1 MCSDNDENSICGFIC
16 HICGNYFSKY
26 KKNITYHITKKY
38 KCSLQTS
45 YSYEESVILS
55 EKKQFHF
62 NKNVFNKIDSY
73 IDIVE
78 CFTEEHNYINENY
91 LETIENIKNPPK
103 KVEKN
108 SNVKMKKSKS
118 EIKDNKISC
127 EDSCQNKE
135 ILSDHEDEDIID
147 NKKNKK
153 NAKHGLKKKYSIFVN
168 DDNKYECPS
177 CHDIFYY
184 PRDIQTHMFEFE
196 ECKKKT
202 REYDIFNYYKGIG
215 TNHIH
220 EVSTQTSSYDY
231 VEKSFSE
238 ICIGTDDIDF
248 DENKKIEIVEEDIYN
263 FYKSKQ
269 SKSDDFNSDNYEDV
283 QEYVYMIQMAVNVA
297 KKENIV
303 KIGMTKN
310 MDPYKRIDRYEHGYK
325 ILQIS
330 VVKNAAKVEKELLKY
345 FRTKFTSCNHLS
357 KEIFQG
363 SIQDMIIAFK
373 MISL

>member
-26 KKNITYHITKKY
+26 KKNITYHITKKN
-38 KCSLQTS
+38 KCSLQTI

-55 EKKQFHF
+55 ETKKFHF
-62 NKNVFNKIDSY
+62 NKNVFDKIDSY

-91 LETIENIKNPPK
+91 LETIENIKNPLK

-108 SNVKMKKSKS
+108 CNIKIKKNKSKDNTIYEEINENFIDKDEINDSENKDRIENKKSKNVS
-118 EIKDNKISC
+118 
-127 EDSCQNKE
+127 
-135 ILSDHEDEDIID
+135 
-147 NKKNKK
+147 
-153 NAKHGLKKKYSIFVN
+153 NAYPKYSIFIN
-168 DDNKYECPS
+168 DNNKYECPS
-177 CHDIFYY
+177 CHDAFCRTKDLRI
-184 PRDIQTHMFEFE
+184 HMLNFEA
-196 ECKKKT
+196 CKKKK
-202 REYDIFNYYKGIG
+202 REYDILNYYKEIKNNGIC
-215 TNHIH
+215 
-220 EVSTQTSSYDY
+220 EVSTQTCSNDY

-238 ICIGTDDIDF
+238 MCIGTDDIESAEI
-248 DENKKIEIVEEDIYN
+248 ENKKLEMKEEHIYN
-263 FYKSKQ
+263 FYKSKL
-269 SKSDDFNSDNYEDV
+269 SDFNSDNYEDV

-303 KIGMTKN
+303 KIGMTKHI
-310 MDPYKRIDRYEHGYK
+310 DPYRRINQYENGCK